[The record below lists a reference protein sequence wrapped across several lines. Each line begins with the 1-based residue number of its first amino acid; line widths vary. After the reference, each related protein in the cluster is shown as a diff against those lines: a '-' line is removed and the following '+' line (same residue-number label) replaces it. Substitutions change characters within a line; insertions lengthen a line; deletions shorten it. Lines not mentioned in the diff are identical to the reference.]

1 MCKITI
7 DDVANLAKVSK
18 STVSQYLNK
27 RFTYMREDTK
37 QRIEDAIRELN
48 YQPNIV
54 ARSLK
59 QKRTSTIGVIVANIL
74 HTFSTKVL
82 RAIEDVC
89 HEHDVHVIV
98 CNADDEPE
106 KEKRYIEM
114 LQAKQVDGLIIFPT
128 GGNFELYKSMA
139 KQQYPVIFMDRKI
152 EALAIPS
159 FLLDN
164 EKAARIA
171 VDHFIEK
178 GHERIGIV
186 TTSILRSITP
196 RVERIEGYKR
206 AIVANGLTLRE
217 DYIIS
222 RDIRE
227 INSHLHKMFALEE
240 PPTALLAGNDL
251 ALIEVLD
258 FVKEQSLRIP
268 DDIALIGIDDVS
280 FAHIFSPSLTTI
292 SQPAYEMGTGAASL
306 LLAKIKK
313 SENVHTETLFRYQP
327 LLNVRD
333 SV

>member
-1 MCKITI
+1 MSKITI
-7 DDVANLAKVSK
+7 HDVANLANVSK

-27 RFTYMREDTK
+27 RFTYMREETK
-37 QRIEDAIRELN
+37 QRIEEAIRELN

-74 HTFSTKVL
+74 HTFSTKVI
-82 RAIEDVC
+82 RAIEDIC
-89 HEHDVHVIV
+89 QEQDVHVIV
-98 CNADDEPE
+98 CNADDQPE

-128 GGNFELYKSMA
+128 GGNYDLYESMI
-139 KQQYPVIFMDRKI
+139 QQKYPIIFMDRI
-152 EALAIPS
+152 VQALPIPS

-164 EKAARIA
+164 DKAARIA
-171 VDHFIEK
+171 VDYFVEK
-178 GHERIGIV
+178 GHSHIAIV

-196 RVERIEGYKR
+196 RVERIDGYKR
-206 AIVANGLTLRE
+206 AIAANGLTLRE

-222 RDIRE
+222 RDIGD
-227 INSHLHKMFALEE
+227 INSHLQKLFALTE
-240 PPTALLAGNDL
+240 PPTAILAGNDL

-258 FVKEQSLRIP
+258 FVKGRCLRIP
-268 DDIALIGIDDVS
+268 QDIALIGIDDVS

-292 SQPAYEMGTGAASL
+292 SQPAYQMGTEAAAL

-313 SENVHTETLFRYQP
+313 TQNADTDRLFRYAP
-327 LLNVRD
+327 LLNIRG